1 MDAMPYSPLHGTRMS
16 QRQSNM
22 ANTVAGLFKDIAD
35 AQALMEDLVRAGF
48 PRDGINLITNAQTL
62 DTQPDAGPSFGEDEI
77 KEDKNA
83 GTAARAVAGGVL
95 GGTAGV
101 LAAAAALAVPGIGLA
116 LAIGPAMTILGG
128 AVAGALGGGVIGA
141 LTHVGIPEEHA
152 QIYAEGVRR
161 GLTLVTVTGT
171 DAQATHAARLMDA
184 HQVMDIDRHAGE
196 WRKRGWVGFDVQA
209 PPLTRPELAREREW
223 MTRRASA
230 AKARVYNARDG
241 SSHTGQD

>member
-1 MDAMPYSPLHGTRMS
+1 
-16 QRQSNM
+16 M

-35 AQALMEDLVRAGF
+35 AHALTEDLLRAGF
-48 PRDGINLITNAQTL
+48 PRDSINLITNVQAL
-62 DTQPDAGPSFGEDEI
+62 EPQPGARPSFGEDEI
-77 KEDKNA
+77 NEDKSA

-116 LAIGPAMTILGG
+116 LATGPAMTILGG

-141 LTHVGIPEEHA
+141 LTQFGIPEEHA

-171 DAQATHAARLMDA
+171 DAQAARTVRLMHA
-184 HQVMDIDRHAGE
+184 HQVIDIEEHAGE
-196 WRKRGWVGFDVQA
+196 WRKRGWAGFDVQA

-223 MTRRASA
+223 VMRRPTP
-230 AKARVYNARDG
+230 KARIYDAGDG
-241 SSHTGQD
+241 SPHAGRS

>member
-1 MDAMPYSPLHGTRMS
+1 
-16 QRQSNM
+16 M

-35 AQALMEDLVRAGF
+35 AQALMADLQRGGF
-48 PRDGINLITNAQTL
+48 PRDSISLITNAQTL
-62 DTQPDAGPSFGEDEI
+62 DAPPDTGPAFGEDEI
-77 KEDKNA
+77 NEDKST

-116 LAIGPAMTILGG
+116 LAVGPAMTILGG

-141 LTHVGIPEEHA
+141 LTRVGIPEEHA
-152 QIYAEGVRR
+152 HIYAEGVRR

-171 DAQATHAARLMDA
+171 DAQAARAVRLMHA
-184 HQVMDIDRHAGE
+184 HQAMDIEEHAGE
-196 WRKRGWVGFDVQA
+196 WRKRGWAGFDVQA

-223 MTRRASA
+223 MRRPATP
-230 AKARVYNARDG
+230 KARVYDARGRSPHADR
-241 SSHTGQD
+241 D